1 MPEPDI
7 TISHFLKN
15 RNRFP
20 YLEKDDSGQ
29 KRIYL
34 NSGAGSLMVD
44 SCLKSIM
51 ATGSTL
57 NPMPGDLTPPERATA
72 LFHQEVR
79 QLIADFIGAHRPE
92 EISFH
97 FSSTNALFNLAF
109 SLGHLFA
116 PGKNC
121 LITDLDHFANISP
134 WETIASARGAEIR
147 RVKLTPELDLDRRD
161 LMSKLDAETVLVA
174 LPAAS
179 NALGTILPLTELIME
194 IKSRS
199 RALVVVDAVHLAPHA
214 PIDVR
219 EAGCDFLVFSGYKIF
234 GPMLGVLYCREE
246 TGSYLKPYRVE
257 PARDYPP
264 YHLEQGMLPNLN
276 LAGLK
281 GALEYLLELGR
292 TQASRIIPSSNRKLF
307 RLALEAIKRYERDL
321 SLYFLERWKRLG
333 PGRGQLYGITQEES
347 IGYRTPTFALEIPGF
362 RADQLKKALW
372 EQSRIL
378 IADGTHYSAV
388 VVRHLRKE
396 GLNRVSLAHY
406 DGPETIDAFFDAL
419 EKIVLK

>member
-1 MPEPDI
+1 
-7 TISHFLKN
+7 
-15 RNRFP
+15 
-20 YLEKDDSGQ
+20 
-29 KRIYL
+29 
-34 NSGAGSLMVD
+34 
-44 SCLKSIM
+44 
-51 ATGSTL
+51 
-57 NPMPGDLTPPERATA
+57 
-72 LFHQEVR
+72 
-79 QLIADFIGAHRPE
+79 
-92 EISFH
+92 
-97 FSSTNALFNLAF
+97 
-109 SLGHLFA
+109 
-116 PGKNC
+116 
-121 LITDLDHFANISP
+121 
-134 WETIASARGAEIR
+134 
-147 RVKLTPELDLDRRD
+147 
-161 LMSKLDAETVLVA
+161 
-174 LPAAS
+174 
-179 NALGTILPLTELIME
+179 
-194 IKSRS
+194 
-199 RALVVVDAVHLAPHA
+199 
-214 PIDVR
+214 
-219 EAGCDFLVFSGYKIF
+219 
-234 GPMLGVLYCREE
+234 
-246 TGSYLKPYRVE
+246 
-257 PARDYPP
+257 
-264 YHLEQGMLPNLN
+264 MLPNLN

-347 IGYRTPTFALEIPGF
+347 IVYRTPTFALEIPGF